1 MKVKS
6 ILTLVAVAGLF
17 IGCQSNQGSKADLV
31 AHEWQLYKM
40 TNNESD
46 IVLSANLPNVQFT
59 DTNTMF
65 GFAGCNRFF
74 GSYTVKGNELSIK
87 PSGMTMMACPDMEFE
102 SKFMK
107 AFSEMTSFSVKN
119 DTLYLTDGTG
129 KQQLVFSPKQQ
140 MVGNATDDHGCNRSA
155 GYTWSAV
162 LQDCIRVFE
171 KGVRLQ
177 PVDDP
182 EATTSAFIVFAVDS
196 TQVEVFLPNEE
207 THPVLDRRDLPKGG
221 HAWNVEDDDTYNVRQ
236 IDGKWI
242 IERRGNLLYQESAT
256 PTKIRIKGSATIK

>member
-1 MKVKS
+1 
-6 ILTLVAVAGLF
+6 
-17 IGCQSNQGSKADLV
+17 
-31 AHEWQLYKM
+31 M

-87 PSGMTMMACPDMEFE
+87 PGGMTMMACPDMEFE

-207 THPVLDRRDLPKGG
+207 THPILDRRDLPKGG